1 MKPHCQKAVD
11 GRGVVCLLCGKRGR
25 DMYHLREHL
34 EAAHAHLSPGYQ
46 CQLCA
51 QEFKSHNSWKVH
63 MKKYHWEMRFRPV
76 TVFLSSQSREALT
89 TCVAGNDRSILLK
102 YVEREL
108 LVEGSLFKCTL
119 CGKSGAQK
127 NNVVNHVE
135 NIHFPGTFQYIC
147 PVCNK
152 PMITKKALDNHIH
165 RNHKENSSQYSAH

>member
-1 MKPHCQKAVD
+1 MREERQGYVPPERAPRGGACTPLPWLSVSAVRPGVQEPQQLESPHEKVP
-11 GRGVVCLLCGKRGR
+11 
-25 DMYHLREHL
+25 LRNEV
-34 EAAHAHLSPGYQ
+34 P
-46 CQLCA
+46 
-51 QEFKSHNSWKVH
+51 
-63 MKKYHWEMRFRPV
+63 PV